1 MSPEDSCPE
10 QRAFSAATSNHVSLS
25 KWVNER
31 FPNWE
36 QLLSTRDVARLTRR
50 PQWVL
55 MGMMVLGRFPR
66 RHRFHGRGIGWL
78 RADVLDW
85 MAKDLRMT
93 SCHIGSRSLL
103 QRRSTRQMKLP
114 LESAAACAARRNR
127 SACSIRMTVRR

>member
-10 QRAFSAATSNHVSLS
+10 RRTSSAATSNNVSVS

-36 QLLSTRDVARLTRR
+36 QLLSARDVARLMRR

-55 MGMMVLGRFPR
+55 LSMMVLGRFPR
-66 RHRFHGRGIGWL
+66 KQRFHGRGIGWL
-78 RADVLDW
+78 RSDVLDW

-103 QRRSTRQMKLP
+103 QRRFTRQMTLP
-114 LESAAACAARRNR
+114 LGCAAACAARRNR
-127 SACSIRMTVRR
+127 SACSIRMTVRW

>member
-1 MSPEDSCPE
+1 MSPEDYCPE
-10 QRAFSAATSNHVSLS
+10 KRAFSAATSNNVSLS

-36 QLLSTRDVARLTRR
+36 QLLSARDVARLTRR

-55 MGMMVLGRFPR
+55 MSMMVLGRFPQKR
-66 RHRFHGRGIGWL
+66 RFHGRGVGWL

-93 SCHIGSRSLL
+93 SCHTGSGSLL
-103 QRRSTRQMKLP
+103 RRRSTRQMTLP
-114 LESAAACAARRNR
+114 LEGTGVCAARVSR
-127 SACSIRMTVRR
+127 SACSVRRTGRA

>member
-1 MSPEDSCPE
+1 MRPEDSCPE
-10 QRAFSAATSNHVSLS
+10 RRASSGATSNHVSLS

-31 FPNWE
+31 FPHWE
-36 QLLSTRDVARLTRR
+36 QLLSARDVARLTRR

-55 MGMMVLGRFPR
+55 MSMMVLGRFPR
-66 RHRFHGRGIGWL
+66 KHRFHGRWIGWL

-93 SCHIGSRSLL
+93 SCHIGSISLL
-103 QRRSTRQMKLP
+103 QRRSARQMNLP
-114 LESAAACAARRNR
+114 LGCAAACAARRNR